1 MIEGDIK
8 VEKACVKFYTRNR
21 CHLCEQAKSVLL
33 ELQTM
38 WDFFIEEYDIDES
51 DELTE
56 KYGLMIPVVVI
67 NDVEVD
73 YGQINKLVINAYFSE
88 RNLMQ

>member
-8 VEKACVKFYTRNR
+8 LKKACVKFYTRNR
-21 CHLCEQAKSVLL
+21 CHLCEQAKSVLQ
-33 ELQTM
+33 ELQTE
-38 WDFFIEEYDIDES
+38 WDFFLEEYDIDES

-67 NDVEVD
+67 DDVEVD
-73 YGQINKLVINAYFSE
+73 YGQINKLVINTYFLE